1 MKRIWITIGIILTV
15 FLIVGF
21 VGAYWVGDY
30 LFQSMLKID
39 NVEQFEQT
47 IQTPSNTTESLPAS
61 SQETNS
67 DKAKVDSMV
76 AAVSTEDKLSIAVLV
91 SGNLTSQDIKTLFQM
106 VLDGELTKEEK
117 KAAVDLCYQRFSP
130 EEVEKLKTFFEKYKG
145 NISIVP

>member
-1 MKRIWITIGIILTV
+1 MKRILITIGIILTA

-21 VGAYWVGDY
+21 AGAYWVGDY
-30 LFQSMLKID
+30 LFQSMLKIE

-47 IQTPSNTTESLPAS
+47 IQTPSKPQEAS
-61 SQETNS
+61 PVSAQETHSNQ
-67 DKAKVDSMV
+67 AKVDSV
-76 AAVSTEDKLSIAVLV
+76 ISAVSTEDKLSIVLLV
-91 SGNLTSQDIKTLFQM
+91 SGNLTSQDVKTLFQM